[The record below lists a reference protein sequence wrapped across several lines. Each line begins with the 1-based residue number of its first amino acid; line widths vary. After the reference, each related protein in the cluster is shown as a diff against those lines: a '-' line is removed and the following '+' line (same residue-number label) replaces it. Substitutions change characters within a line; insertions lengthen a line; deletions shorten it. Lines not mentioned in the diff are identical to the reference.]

1 VTKVA
6 GCRPSRSAGQRLAT
20 SIHADD
26 ELMKSH
32 LNNPLGDRGPSRLD
46 WIMLAIGLLMLAC
59 SIR

>member
-1 VTKVA
+1 
-6 GCRPSRSAGQRLAT
+6 LAT